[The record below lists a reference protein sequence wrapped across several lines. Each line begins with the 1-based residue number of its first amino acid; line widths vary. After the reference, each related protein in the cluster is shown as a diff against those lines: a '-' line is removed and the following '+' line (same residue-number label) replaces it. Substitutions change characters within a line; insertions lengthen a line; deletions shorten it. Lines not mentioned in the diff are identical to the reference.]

1 VTISSGI
8 ALFIAMAL
16 SAAIPGP
23 SVLAVVSRSI
33 SYGSMQGLLVVVGV
47 LVADYIFIF
56 LAISG
61 LSLVASLMGEFA
73 VLIKYVGVAYLLWLA
88 YFTWTSEVSDLPA
101 NRTKISMKSSSLITG
116 MLITLSSP
124 KAILFYMGFFPAF
137 VDLTALTTI
146 DVVSILF
153 LSTISVG
160 GILAAYACAASKAS
174 FMFKGHIARKRL
186 NKLSGGFLAT
196 SGAMLAVKT

>member
-1 VTISSGI
+1 MTISSGI

-73 VLIKYVGVAYLLWLA
+73 VLIKYVGVTYLLWLA
-88 YFTWTSEVSDLPA
+88 YVTWTSEVTDLPA

-116 MLITLSSP
+116 MLITLSNP

-196 SGAMLAVKT
+196 CGAMLAVKT

>member
-1 VTISSGI
+1 MTISSGI

-16 SAAIPGP
+16 SASIPGP

-61 LSLVASLMGEFA
+61 LSLVASLMGELAF
-73 VLIKYVGVAYLLWLA
+73 LIKYLGVTYLLWLS
-88 YFTWTSEVSDLPA
+88 YVTWTSEVSDLTA
-101 NRTKISMKSSSLITG
+101 KKTKASIKSSSLITG
-116 MLITLSSP
+116 MLITLSNP

-137 VDLTALTTI
+137 VDLTALTAL
-146 DVVSILF
+146 DVVSILL
-153 LSTISVG
+153 LSTMSVG
-160 GILAAYACAASKAS
+160 GILVTYACAASKAS

-196 SGAMLAVKT
+196 CGVMLAVKT

>member
-1 VTISSGI
+1 MS
-8 ALFIAMAL
+8 
-16 SAAIPGP
+16 
-23 SVLAVVSRSI
+23 
-33 SYGSMQGLLVVVGV
+33 
-47 LVADYIFIF
+47 
-56 LAISG
+56 
-61 LSLVASLMGEFA
+61 
-73 VLIKYVGVAYLLWLA
+73 
-88 YFTWTSEVSDLPA
+88 
-101 NRTKISMKSSSLITG
+101 
-116 MLITLSSP
+116 
-124 KAILFYMGFFPAF
+124 FFPAF

-196 SGAMLAVKT
+196 CGAMLAVKT

>member
-1 VTISSGI
+1 MTISSGI

-33 SYGSMQGLLVVVGV
+33 VYGSVQGLLVVVGV

-73 VLIKYVGVAYLLWLA
+73 VLIKYVGVTYLLWLA
-88 YFTWTSEVSDLPA
+88 YVTWTSEVSDLTA
-101 NRTKISMKSSSLITG
+101 KKTKVSIKSSSLITG
-116 MLITLSSP
+116 MLMTLSNP

-137 VDLTALTTI
+137 VDLTALTAL
-146 DVVSILF
+146 DVVSILL

-160 GILAAYACAASKAS
+160 GILATYACAASKAS

-196 SGAMLAVKT
+196 CGAMLAVKT

>member
-1 VTISSGI
+1 MTISSGI
-8 ALFIAMAL
+8 ALFVAMAL

-33 SYGSMQGLLVVVGV
+33 AYGSVQGLLVVVGV

-73 VLIKYVGVAYLLWLA
+73 SLIKYVGVAYLLWLA
-88 YFTWTSEVSDLPA
+88 YITWTSEVVDLGA
-101 NRTKISMKSSSLITG
+101 KETKASIKSSSLITG
-116 MLITLSSP
+116 MIMTLSNP

-137 VDLTALTTI
+137 VDLTALTVI
-146 DVVSILF
+146 DVVSILL

-196 SGAMLAVKT
+196 CGVMLAAKT